1 MCVWYD
7 VIVTVSMQRLEDT
20 FEECF
25 FHLCENSGGFELKS
39 SGLYP
44 QPFTPSTISATH
56 KHFHNSVPISLVSL
70 LPVIPGED
78 TQYLSSG
85 LFQQPAT
92 CLQTPIPD
100 SILVCHLDGSRM
112 DFQNVTDPYPHPA
125 M

>member
-1 MCVWYD
+1 MIYGVCVWYD

-25 FHLCENSGGFELKS
+25 FHLCEYSGGFELKS

-44 QPFTPSTISATH
+44 QPFTPSTISATP

-78 TQYLSSG
+78 TVSV
-85 LFQQPAT
+85 FRTIPAA
-92 CLQTPIPD
+92 CNLPADPD
-100 SILVCHLDGSRM
+100 
-112 DFQNVTDPYPHPA
+112 P
-125 M
+125 